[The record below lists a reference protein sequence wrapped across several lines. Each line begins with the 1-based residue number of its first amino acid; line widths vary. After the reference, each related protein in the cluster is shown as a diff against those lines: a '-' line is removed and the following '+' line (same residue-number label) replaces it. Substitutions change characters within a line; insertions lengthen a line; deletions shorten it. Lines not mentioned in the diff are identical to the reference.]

1 MVALK
6 TNRQAMFVRVADL
19 ISKQLEPV
27 SHTMS
32 TTWSIVG
39 MEQFENGFDATI
51 SITRVTNLR
60 FFADFPEELDYL
72 FKRVK
77 DGSSKKVL
85 DEVISSGRVVGGLAN
100 VSGAVGLIK
109 LHIVESPRL
118 RNQFVVE
125 SVETKMNDIHRLQV
139 TTHSYGPG
147 TVGKIHTDFSVG
159 NILSTLTE
167 YYLED
172 ISNAYK
178 DVFTESRFKGQSF
191 LCHGNIQLSAKVR
204 EAALDY
210 IKKFDSCLHML
221 DDIASNCRRLVDV
234 VPTKKLSEDGESVSL
249 NSLSEMVD
257 KMSKSLGRIGD
268 FTVNAA
274 EDVVRRIDHKMLQ
287 NALRRSQVNESVE
300 IQDVI
305 IRLQARMSVYKDD
318 VESNGLNGG
327 RESNGYERH
336 VQSLQYVYSYIE
348 NDIIPAI
355 EVLQCA
361 LKLLLVE
368 DSE

>member
-1 MVALK
+1 
-6 TNRQAMFVRVADL
+6 
-19 ISKQLEPV
+19 
-27 SHTMS
+27 
-32 TTWSIVG
+32 
-39 MEQFENGFDATI
+39 
-51 SITRVTNLR
+51 
-60 FFADFPEELDYL
+60 
-72 FKRVK
+72 
-77 DGSSKKVL
+77 
-85 DEVISSGRVVGGLAN
+85 
-100 VSGAVGLIK
+100 
-109 LHIVESPRL
+109 
-118 RNQFVVE
+118 
-125 SVETKMNDIHRLQV
+125 
-139 TTHSYGPG
+139 
-147 TVGKIHTDFSVG
+147 
-159 NILSTLTE
+159 
-167 YYLED
+167 
-172 ISNAYK
+172 
-178 DVFTESRFKGQSF
+178 
-191 LCHGNIQLSAKVR
+191 
-204 EAALDY
+204 
-210 IKKFDSCLHML
+210 ML

-257 KMSKSLGRIGD
+257 GMSKSLGRIGD

>member
-32 TTWSIVG
+32 TTWSIIG

-85 DEVISSGRVVGGLAN
+85 DEVIGSSRVVGGLAN

-109 LHIVESPRL
+109 LHIVESPNL

-125 SVETKMNDIHRLQV
+125 SVETKMNDIYRLQV

-147 TVGKIHTDFSVG
+147 TIGKIHTDFSVG
-159 NILSTLTE
+159 NILSILTE

-191 LCHGNIQLSAKVR
+191 LCHGNIQLNAKVR
-204 EAALDY
+204 EAAVDY

-234 VPTKKLSEDGESVSL
+234 VPAKKLSEDGESVSL

-257 KMSKSLGRIGD
+257 GMSKSLGRIGD